1 MKNQLSSVIQTLNS
15 VAMGEQSADLVLKNC
30 SLVSVYTKEI
40 LEKTQIAISKERI
53 AYVGPDASHTIGKHT
68 TVIDLEGQVITKW
81 NIEEEKKPNIN
92 YNRAP
97 KLPQT

>member
-1 MKNQLSSVIQTLNS
+1 MKHDHHPFENQIFSHFR
-15 VAMGEQSADLVLKNC
+15 EQA
-30 SLVSVYTKEI
+30 KEI
-40 LEKTQIAISKERI
+40 NRSIYLLAKQG
-53 AYVGPDASHTIGKHT
+53 Y

-81 NIEEEKKPNIN
+81 NIEEEEKPNVN

>member
-1 MKNQLSSVIQTLNS
+1 MKHDHHPVENQIFSHFR
-15 VAMGEQSADLVLKNC
+15 EQA
-30 SLVSVYTKEI
+30 KEI
-40 LEKTQIAISKERI
+40 NKAIYLLVKQG
-53 AYVGPDASHTIGKHT
+53 Y

-81 NIEEEKKPNIN
+81 NIEEEEKPNIN